1 MIERTATIASTVG
14 LHARPATALAQAAA
28 EYRNLEITVAAE
40 GDPLDEAV
48 DVTSVLSLMSLGA
61 QHGDKMVLRADGDGA
76 EDALDRLVQ
85 LLETN
90 YDAHQ

>member
-14 LHARPATALAQAAA
+14 LHARPATILAQAAA
-28 EYRNLEITVAAE
+28 EYTNVEITVAAE
-40 GDPLDEAV
+40 GDSPDEAM
-48 DVTSVLSLMSLGA
+48 DATSVLSLMSLGA

-76 EDALDRLVQ
+76 EDALNRLVQ

-90 YDAHQ
+90 HDVH